1 MSKDDIGRV
10 AFAGIVGI
18 FGAVA
23 ITKPALAGQE
33 GMNEGIIRWLLYV
46 VACGLTINTQ
56 EENP

>member
-23 ITKPALAGQE
+23 ITKPALAGWCE
-33 GMNEGIIRWLLYV
+33 
-46 VACGLTINTQ
+46 IN
-56 EENP
+56 